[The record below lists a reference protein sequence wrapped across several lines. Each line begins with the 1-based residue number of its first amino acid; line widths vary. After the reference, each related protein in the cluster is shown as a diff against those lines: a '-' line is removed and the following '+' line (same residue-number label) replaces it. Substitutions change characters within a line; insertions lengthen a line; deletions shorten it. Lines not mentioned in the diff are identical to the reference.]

1 MADCPPRYATQP
13 TPGRA
18 NRGAEIAAAALSFG
32 VRLMPW
38 QKLVASTA
46 TEMMPGTRLPAYK
59 TIVVTVGRQCGK
71 TALTAAFEID
81 RAILYGSP
89 QQICYS
95 AQDGKSARAKLL
107 NDQVPMFTARD
118 APLRSAITK
127 VQRGSGAEGIL
138 FETGSR
144 LFVINSSEDSGHGL
158 TIDFAVLDECWA
170 DPDARREASM
180 LPAMATRESAQLLVI
195 STAGHEGSAY
205 LKRMVDTGRAS
216 VANGETQGLAYWE
229 WSAAEDLDPGLPATW
244 WSCIPALGHTITEAT
259 IAHAFQTSSLDSF
272 RRSYLNQWTSSDERV
287 LPAITWSAV
296 CSPDVAPEGKFAI
309 AVDVPPDRS
318 SASVCVADD
327 SGRVELIH
335 QASGLGWVV
344 ERVVELAKTWDASV
358 VVDGFGPAASLV
370 AEIEA
375 EGVSVRS
382 YSTRE
387 MTSASAKLF
396 DAVADKK
403 IRIRRHEALDLAAG
417 AARRRTVGDAWLF
430 GRRDSAENV
439 SPLVAAVIAF
449 DAASSLGDGSDVWCI
464 VGPGAGEW

>member
-1 MADCPPRYATQP
+1 MPVDECRPRYATPP

-32 VRLMPW
+32 VKLMPW

-46 TEMMPGTRLPAYK
+46 TEMLPGTRLPAYK

-107 NDQVPMFTARD
+107 NDQVPMFTHRD
-118 APLRSAITK
+118 SPLRSAISK
-127 VQRGSGAEGIL
+127 IQRGSGAEGIL

-158 TIDFAVLDECWA
+158 TIDFAALDECWS
-170 DPDARREASM
+170 DPDSRREASM

-205 LKRMVDTGRAS
+205 LKRMVDTGRAA
-216 VANGETQGLAYWE
+216 VANRENTGIAYWE
-229 WSAAEDLDPGLPATW
+229 WSAVEDLDPADPKTW

-259 IAHAFQTSSLDSF
+259 IAHAFKTSSLESF
-272 RRSYLNQWTSSDERV
+272 KRSYLNQWVSSDSGRV
-287 LPAITWSAV
+287 LPAALWNSV
-296 CSPDVAPEGKFAI
+296 CSENVAPDGKFVLALDI
-309 AVDVPPDRS
+309 PPDRS
-318 SASVCVADD
+318 SASVCIADD
-327 SGRVELIH
+327 SGRVELVH
-335 QASGLGWVV
+335 QAAGLGWVV
-344 ERVVELAKTWDASV
+344 EKVTELAKTWDADV
-358 VVDGFGPAASLV
+358 VLDGFGPAASLIG
-370 AEIEA
+370 ELEA
-375 EGVSVRS
+375 ANVTVRS
-382 YSTRE
+382 YTTRE

-430 GRRDSAENV
+430 GRKDSAENI
-439 SPLVAAVIAF
+439 SPLVACVIAF
-449 DAASSLGDGSDVWCI
+449 DAASNLGDGDNVWA
-464 VGPGAGEW
+464 VYA

>member
-1 MADCPPRYATQP
+1 VDECKPRYATQP
-13 TPGRA
+13 TPGRV

-32 VRLMPW
+32 VTLMPW
-38 QKLVASTA
+38 QRMVASTA

-118 APLRSAITK
+118 APLRAAITR

-158 TIDFAVLDECWA
+158 SIDFAALDEVWS
-170 DPDARREASM
+170 DPDDRREASM

-216 VANGETQGLAYWE
+216 VANRENTGIAYWE
-229 WSAAEDLDPGLPATW
+229 WSADESLDPGDPATW

-259 IAHAFQTSSLDSF
+259 IAHAFQTSSIESF

-287 LPAITWSAV
+287 LPAITWNAA
-296 CSPDVAPEGKFAI
+296 CSPEVAPEGKFAVALDLTVARSAASI
-309 AVDVPPDRS
+309 AI
-318 SASVCVADD
+318 ADE
-327 SGRVELIH
+327 SGRVELVD
-335 QASGLGWVV
+335 QAAGVGWVV
-344 ERVVELAKTWDASV
+344 ARVVELAKTWDADV
-358 VVDGFGPAASLV
+358 VLDSYGPAGSL
-370 AEIEA
+370 APEIEDQ
-375 EGVSVRS
+375 GVKVHAVTS
-382 YSTRE
+382 RE
-387 MTSASAKLF
+387 MTAACGRF
-396 DAVADKK
+396 YDAVADGKVK
-403 IRIRRHEALDLAAG
+403 IRRHEALDLAAA
-417 AARRRTVGDAWLF
+417 AARRRTVGDSWLW
-430 GRRDSAENV
+430 GRKDSAEDV
-439 SPLVAAVIAF
+439 SPLVACTLAY
-449 DAASSLGDGSDVWCI
+449 DAAMSSSGGGDVW
-464 VGPGAGEW
+464 GFWA